1 MLGKTVPA
9 GGADMGILAS
19 RGVSDRGGSGRVVSV
34 GAGLELSVLS
44 LASFSFSFSFSFSL
58 SHSQLTSDRAVEGAL
73 SVWSPFSFS
82 DSSVSVAVLLAR
94 LAVLAVLTLLRA
106 LAVLLTVLALLV
118 VLVRFRSDLPV

>member
-44 LASFSFSFSFSFSL
+44 LPSFSFSFSFSL

-94 LAVLAVLTLLRA
+94 LAVLALVTLLRA